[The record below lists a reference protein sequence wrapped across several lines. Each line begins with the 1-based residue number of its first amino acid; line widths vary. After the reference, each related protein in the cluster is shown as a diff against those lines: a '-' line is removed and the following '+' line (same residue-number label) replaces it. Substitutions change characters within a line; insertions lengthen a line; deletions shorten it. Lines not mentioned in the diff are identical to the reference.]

1 MGKVMKLLR
10 TSYEVHKA
18 LGLDYRRLVTCYD
31 IKRRERY
38 YTYREASKLEPYLCA
53 ACGRKPPKV
62 LRLEAAHINPLAEC
76 ARTDNTNLV
85 WLCRE
90 RMDRYDCGCHTLF
103 DQGYT
108 SIQSMR
114 MCRERWMTA
123 MRPIHRKP
131 MLKVMKTQG
140 AKRQQLGHLVQEL
153 SALRNQ
159 QARFCSD
166 SEDWADYQLRIAEVT
181 RRRARKDALKR
192 ARLEISKIKT
202 DKFQTPIKIARFFY
216 ERAYIN
222 LLTGNLTEALRDFG
236 EGRKVLEIN
245 LRDPKYSWR
254 WSAHTCLMAQV
265 GRALF
270 CVNSSSGWSWIQI
283 QEELQ
288 KALSK
293 TEKAANLLQPA
304 TDDYRHAKRWVENCL
319 LHLTKPHIA
328 NNRYK
333 AARKMWERARHIWE
347 RMDLSSGWDAG
358 FRPTHLILYGNIELM
373 NANTAE
379 EIRLAL
385 AYLVRA
391 IVLLIG
397 LKRQQPEGVRD
408 LLFATARAT
417 RALGDSICERI
428 ERIAYGCVDLSSWL
442 NPYGSN

>member
-1 MGKVMKLLR
+1 
-10 TSYEVHKA
+10 
-18 LGLDYRRLVTCYD
+18 
-31 IKRRERY
+31 
-38 YTYREASKLEPYLCA
+38 
-53 ACGRKPPKV
+53 
-62 LRLEAAHINPLAEC
+62 
-76 ARTDNTNLV
+76 
-85 WLCRE
+85 
-90 RMDRYDCGCHTLF
+90 
-103 DQGYT
+103 
-108 SIQSMR
+108 
-114 MCRERWMTA
+114 
-123 MRPIHRKP
+123 
-131 MLKVMKTQG
+131 MLKMMKTQG
-140 AKRQQLGHLVQEL
+140 AKPQQLGHLVQEL
-153 SALRNQ
+153 SALRHQ
-159 QARFCSD
+159 QARFSSD
-166 SEDWADYQLRIAEVT
+166 SKDWADYQLRIAEVT

-202 DKFQTPIKIARFFY
+202 DKFQTPSKIARFFY

-222 LLTGNLTEALRDFG
+222 LLAGNLTEALNDFG
-236 EGRKVLEIN
+236 EGRKVLETN
-245 LRDPKYSWR
+245 LRGPKHSWR

-270 CVNSSSGWSWIQI
+270 CANSSSGWSWIQI

-293 TEKAANLLQPA
+293 TQKAADLLQLG

-333 AARKMWERARHIWE
+333 PAREMWERARDIWE

-391 IVLLIG
+391 VVLLIG

-417 RALGDSICERI
+417 RALGDPICERI
-428 ERIAYGCVDLSSWL
+428 EQIAYRCVDLSSWL
-442 NPYGSN
+442 NPYTSN